1 MINDLFRTYKKII
14 ILLLLLLCSVVFWFY
29 GCRHQQ
35 RGQKIVVE
43 WDKKALE
50 GTNGYCYKFKTENC
64 TGSVVFG
71 VAGYV
76 ARDKEMPVTLKIR
89 STDKSFAG
97 VMKVTL
103 PGENGKGIAYQSAIR
118 CQRSEEQTITLNVPQ
133 LGNPSV
139 ICFEIKDSFG
149 VTQLSE
155 NVSFSDK
162 KNKEEESSG
171 QSESLIG
178 VLSSQSRQLSYLNS
192 IEVGEESEEDIRMI
206 TFSRK
211 SFPQSVEAFQ
221 GLDGIIIDSF
231 DTGQLSKEQKRALR
245 KWVKKSG
252 GKLLLTGGSQQE
264 GSKDSLEGIG
274 KNFGIVQEGVEVS
287 TLPDLEGEESG
298 QELSILMSTLEF
310 SKKYTW
316 NSYKNLNP
324 AIAYTAVVGAGRV
337 SVLRFSLS
345 NISYLQWSGRD
356 KMTSTVMTHF
366 LEKDNEMESSD
377 TSLWYVKKSLYAFM
391 KSQLPNTFYYGVFFI
406 CYILML
412 VMIAYYYLRKIK
424 KREYIWIVVPVL
436 EI

>member
-155 NVSFSDK
+155 NVSF
-162 KNKEEESSG
+162 
-171 QSESLIG
+171 LI
-178 VLSSQSRQLSYLNS
+178 R
-192 IEVGEESEEDIRMI
+192 R
-206 TFSRK
+206 
-211 SFPQSVEAFQ
+211 
-221 GLDGIIIDSF
+221 
-231 DTGQLSKEQKRALR
+231 
-245 KWVKKSG
+245 
-252 GKLLLTGGSQQE
+252 
-264 GSKDSLEGIG
+264 
-274 KNFGIVQEGVEVS
+274 
-287 TLPDLEGEESG
+287 
-298 QELSILMSTLEF
+298 
-310 SKKYTW
+310 
-316 NSYKNLNP
+316 
-324 AIAYTAVVGAGRV
+324 
-337 SVLRFSLS
+337 
-345 NISYLQWSGRD
+345 
-356 KMTSTVMTHF
+356 
-366 LEKDNEMESSD
+366 
-377 TSLWYVKKSLYAFM
+377 
-391 KSQLPNTFYYGVFFI
+391 
-406 CYILML
+406 
-412 VMIAYYYLRKIK
+412 IK
-424 KREYIWIVVPVL
+424 KRKVAGRAKA
-436 EI
+436 

>member
-43 WDKKALE
+43 WDKKTLE

-155 NVSFSDK
+155 NVSFSVIFIGFILLCIVMYQRKKWKSYFIYVLPVVCGAIGYLLLLLSPSGSAKFSENLSLPLIFKNAEEIFTEYYNTCRIPLIFFFLLLGIALYYKLDK
-162 KNKEEESSG
+162 KEILIALAFFFISVIASG
-171 QSESLIG
+171 MLVIA
-178 VLSSQSRQLSYLNS
+178 SYLPERSLAN
-192 IEVGEESEEDIRMI
+192 
-206 TFSRK
+206 
-211 SFPQSVEAFQ
+211 
-221 GLDGIIIDSF
+221 GIVFLII
-231 DTGQLSKEQKRALR
+231 
-245 KWVKKSG
+245 
-252 GKLLLTGGSQQE
+252 
-264 GSKDSLEGIG
+264 
-274 KNFGIVQEGVEVS
+274 GIVQLLQLLRSNTRLECVS
-287 TLPDLEGEESG
+287 LCICIYLIVGS
-298 QELSILMSTLEF
+298 LMSYWEG
-310 SKKYTW
+310 
-316 NSYKNLNP
+316 SYDIYRVHKEQ
-324 AIAYTAVVGAGRV
+324 TARDITIESAVSAG
-337 SVLRFSLS
+337 
-345 NISYLQWSGRD
+345 Q
-356 KMTSTVMTHF
+356 TV
-366 LEKDNEMESSD
+366 
-377 TSLWYVKKSLYAFM
+377 
-391 KSQLPNTFYYGVFFI
+391 
-406 CYILML
+406 
-412 VMIAYYYLRKIK
+412 
-424 KREYIWIVVPVL
+424 
-436 EI
+436 